1 MLRICKWAY
10 YAKKRH
16 MFTSRKQEI
25 YSVRSQN
32 LLSGKRGEEKL
43 FSFLHPTLFF
53 WQRKERKKV
62 KYQERAKGHFF
73 LLFSL
78 KLPKRRQITDSLS
91 FLSLPRTIIIIFQRG
106 GISGRRLL
114 LYNIRKTSCKVQ
126 FTWYTAP
133 CRKFLSPCIKMDDAC
148 RIICLPFAI
157 RILLKVGHTCVN
169 TVDPAVVGHKKHILA
184 LKRRGRR

>member
-1 MLRICKWAY
+1 MEYPLISGKDSGKSYMLRICKWAY

-106 GISGRRLL
+106 EFPVGGCYCTISERHRAKYSLHDTLRRAG
-114 LYNIRKTSCKVQ
+114 NS
-126 FTWYTAP
+126 
-133 CRKFLSPCIKMDDAC
+133 FL
-148 RIICLPFAI
+148 R
-157 RILLKVGHTCVN
+157 
-169 TVDPAVVGHKKHILA
+169 A
-184 LKRRGRR
+184 LKWMMRAE